1 MGTRGPVALRLAP
14 AVDPEAAVKVEA
26 KGGTAA
32 AMVRPAA
39 PPKPA
44 KLPAGGSE
52 VWDELVTALE
62 EAGLIAQCDGP
73 TLELAIRHY
82 LAAVKASNTLM
93 ASGTTRTDKKNQRVM
108 KNPASQVFR
117 DHSTAFLEFAKQL
130 GLTFVARART
140 QVGAEEGSDSGNPFA

>member
-1 MGTRGPVALRLAP
+1 MGARGPVSLRLAP
-14 AVDPEAAVKVEA
+14 AIDPEASAKVEA

-32 AMVRPAA
+32 AMVRPSA
-39 PPKPA
+39 PPKPD

-52 VWDELVTALE
+52 VWDQLVATLE

-82 LAAVKASNTLM
+82 LVARKASNAVLRQ
-93 ASGTTRTDKKNQRVM
+93 SVTTEDKKNERVM

-140 QVGAEEGSDSGNPFA
+140 QVGAEEGGDSGNPFS